1 MCRAHSEGSPFVTAC
16 AGSHPYRMVSFLKGS
31 RLLAVHVTPPH
42 IALHSPLLSRITCA
56 RRERVVAG
64 GRAAL
69 GAGDEGQG
77 RAGHGGTRGG
87 RGRAPRGHRE
97 PQGRDAGL
105 GTVCVAG
112 RCEAVG
118 VCDTTRVRK
127 ASVGAR
133 EGRALRAC
141 RARAW
146 RRPLRTR
153 RPRAPSP
160 CPLHIV
166 PASAQKKCAHV
177 SLGWGACWRRAR
189 RWR

>member
-1 MCRAHSEGSPFVTAC
+1 MSPRVRVHILIEWSPF
-16 AGSHPYRMVSFLKGS
+16 S
-31 RLLAVHVTPPH
+31 RVHAYWRYTSPPRH

-69 GAGDEGQG
+69 DAGDEGQG

-112 RCEAVG
+112 RCEAVC

-160 CPLHIV
+160 CPLQFAHCSCCCTNKMV
-166 PASAQKKCAHV
+166 NAQA
-177 SLGWGACWRRAR
+177 
-189 RWR
+189 